1 MRHSGLRIGD
11 ACTIASERIH
21 NGVLE
26 LYTAKSG
33 TKVRLPLNPIALRAL
48 QKLPASGGHYFWSG
62 ESKRRTCINV
72 WEETFKKMF
81 DRAGIA
87 GHSHQ
92 LRHTFAVNLLQKGVS
107 MENLSTLLGHRSIKV
122 TERYYASWVAGRQQH
137 LEEVVRR
144 TW

>member
-11 ACTIASERIH
+11 ACTLHRDRIK
-21 NGVLE
+21 NGILE

-33 TKVRLPLNPIALRAL
+33 TKVRLPFNPEAMKALKAV
-48 QKLPASGGHYFWSG
+48 PSGNYYFWSG
-62 ESKRRTCINV
+62 ESTRKTCINI
-72 WEETFKKMF
+72 WEQTFQKMF
-81 DRAGIA
+81 QRAGID

-92 LRHTFAVNLLQKGVS
+92 LRHTFSVNLLQRGVS

-137 LEEVVRR
+137 LENVVRA